1 MQVKYNFVRA
11 RHAFYWSLIIM
22 KKIAA
27 VFASATLLSLA
38 ACGEKPAEE
47 ANEAAVVENVVEAT
61 EVVENAA
68 EVVENASE
76 VVENAAEAVEAA
88 AE

>member
-1 MQVKYNFVRA
+1 
-11 RHAFYWSLIIM
+11 M

-38 ACGEKPAEE
+38 ACGEKPMEE
-47 ANEAAVVENVVEAT
+47 ANEAAVVENVVEEAG
-61 EVVENAA
+61 EAVENAGEAVENAA
-68 EVVENASE
+68 EVVENA
-76 VVENAAEAVEAA
+76 VEAV